1 LLAPDFS
8 SRWSRAQALAAANGL
23 DALYITS
30 GPNFAWLTGWTPYIG
45 GWPIWLSCL
54 VVPVSRDPVMVISGM
69 HANIVDRE
77 ANPVK
82 QIFTYEDGEDP
93 SRALHAAFA
102 AAGVAGVGRVGV
114 ADNMWYAD
122 SQLLRNTFTKI
133 RLETAS
139 SILDNMRAV
148 KDPYELDLLRR
159 SGATVD
165 AIYQRAAEVIRA
177 GVRIGDAGLE
187 LMKVQ
192 LDRGALHPKV
202 GGTFR
207 RYEDRTFHK
216 GELVDVDT
224 GADYGGYSTDTAR
237 NVFIGD
243 PDPAMLELYEVVITA
258 YNAAE
263 AAVAAGVSVDKV
275 HDACARVIEAAG
287 QEQKWKVGH
296 GVGLADGHEAPL
308 LQPGNPT
315 LLEENMVLTIDPGFF
330 IARDIPLHIERTVV
344 VTKDGCERLDN
355 FTHDLL
361 VV

>member
-1 LLAPDFS
+1 M
-8 SRWSRAQALAAANGL
+8 AAAEGL

-30 GPNFAWLTGWTPYIG
+30 GPNFAWLTGWTPYMG

-54 VVPVSRDPVMVISGM
+54 VVPVSGDPVMVISGM
-69 HANIVDRE
+69 HANILDRD

-82 QIFTYEDGEDP
+82 EILTYEDGEDP
-93 SRALHAAFA
+93 DRALRAAFA
-102 AAGVAGVGRVGV
+102 AAGVTGIARLGV
-114 ADNMWYAD
+114 ADNMWYGD
-122 SQLLRNTFTKI
+122 SQLLQRTFTKL

-148 KDPYELDLLRR
+148 KDAYELDLLRR

-187 LMKVQ
+187 LMRIQ
-192 LDRGALHPKV
+192 LDRGALHPRI

-207 RYEDRTFHK
+207 RYEERTFQQR
-216 GELVDVDT
+216 ELVDVDT

-243 PDPAMLELYEVVITA
+243 PDPAMLESYAVVVSA

-263 AAVAAGVSVDKV
+263 GAIRAGVPVDKV

-287 QEQKWKVGH
+287 HEQKWKVGH
-296 GVGLADGHEAPL
+296 GVGLADGHESPL
-308 LQPGNPT
+308 LQPGNATP
-315 LLEENMVLTIDPGFF
+315 LEENMVLTIDPGFF
-330 IARDIPLHIERTVV
+330 VARDIPLHIEHTVV

-355 FTHDLL
+355 FTHEVL